1 MIVSRFV
8 AIKFFQKIF
17 FQILFKTINKNL
29 HQSRAGIG
37 NKLKTHKFIE
47 IIAQIITKNTNQ
59 AESVLEMKFTTQ
71 IGQETLW
78 IASCL
83 SFWFSGVIIFD
94 LLCNFLKYKLKFFSQ
109 LINLLLQIVHKDLHK
124 FFLFEF
130 ENF

>member
-83 SFWFSGVIIFD
+83 SFWFSGVIIF
-94 LLCNFLKYKLKFFSQ
+94 LSKIQIPLKVIKTWFLVSKNAYFADSSGQYFSKKFWF
-109 LINLLLQIVHKDLHK
+109 IM
-124 FFLFEF
+124 
-130 ENF
+130 

>member
-83 SFWFSGVIIFD
+83 SFWFSGVIIFFSKIQIP
-94 LLCNFLKYKLKFFSQ
+94 LKVIKTWFLVSKNAYFADSSGQYFSKKFWF
-109 LINLLLQIVHKDLHK
+109 IM
-124 FFLFEF
+124 
-130 ENF
+130 

>member
-83 SFWFSGVIIFD
+83 SFWFYGVIIF
-94 LLCNFLKYKLKFFSQ
+94 LSKIQIPLKVIKTWFLVSKNAYFADSSGQYFSKKFWF
-109 LINLLLQIVHKDLHK
+109 IM
-124 FFLFEF
+124 
-130 ENF
+130 

>member
-47 IIAQIITKNTNQ
+47 MIAQIITKNTNQ
-59 AESVLEMKFTTQ
+59 AESVFEMKFTTQ

-83 SFWFSGVIIFD
+83 SFWFSGVIIF
-94 LLCNFLKYKLKFFSQ
+94 LSKIQIPLKVIKTWFLVSKNAYFADSSGQYFSKKFWF
-109 LINLLLQIVHKDLHK
+109 IM
-124 FFLFEF
+124 
-130 ENF
+130 

>member
-8 AIKFFQKIF
+8 AMKFFQKIF

-71 IGQETLW
+71 IGQETL
-78 IASCL
+78 
-83 SFWFSGVIIFD
+83 
-94 LLCNFLKYKLKFFSQ
+94 
-109 LINLLLQIVHKDLHK
+109 
-124 FFLFEF
+124 
-130 ENF
+130 

>member
-83 SFWFSGVIIFD
+83 SYWFYGVIIY
-94 LLCNFLKYKLKFFSQ
+94 LSKIQIPLKVIKTWFRVSKNAYFADSSGQYFSKKFWF
-109 LINLLLQIVHKDLHK
+109 IM
-124 FFLFEF
+124 
-130 ENF
+130 

>member
-8 AIKFFQKIF
+8 AMKFFQKIF

-83 SFWFSGVIIFD
+83 SFWFSGVIIF
-94 LLCNFLKYKLKFFSQ
+94 LSKIQIPLKVIKTWFLVSKNAYFADSSGQYFSKKFWF
-109 LINLLLQIVHKDLHK
+109 IM
-124 FFLFEF
+124 
-130 ENF
+130 